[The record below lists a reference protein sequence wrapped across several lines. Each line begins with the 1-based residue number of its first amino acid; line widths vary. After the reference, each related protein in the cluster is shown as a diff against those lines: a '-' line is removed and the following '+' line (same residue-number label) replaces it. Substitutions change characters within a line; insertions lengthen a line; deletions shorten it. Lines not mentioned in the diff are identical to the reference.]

1 MNKNV
6 GSNTGVSIGGGVNQS
21 GSVIAGG
28 DGSVSNTAGG
38 AAAIPVPQTVAELR
52 SALDDLLDRIGR
64 YDADLPDRQLV
75 EETTRQAVA
84 EAAKERPNRLVL
96 SGILHAVGRSVAG
109 IASLATL
116 VSALELAVK
125 AVLG

>member
-21 GSVIAGG
+21 GSVIAGQ
-28 DGSVSNTAGG
+28 DGSVSNTVGG
-38 AAAIPVPQTVAELR
+38 PAAIPVPQTVAELR
-52 SALDDLLDRIGR
+52 SALNDLLDRISR
-64 YDADLPDRQLV
+64 YDAELPDRQLV
-75 EETTRQAVA
+75 EDTTRQAVA

-109 IASLATL
+109 IASLAAV
-116 VSALELAVK
+116 VSALEIAVK

>member
-21 GSVIAGG
+21 GSVIAGQ
-28 DGSVSNTAGG
+28 DGSVSNTVAG

-75 EETTRQAVA
+75 EDTTRQAVA

-116 VSALELAVK
+116 VSVLELAVK

>member
-21 GSVIAGG
+21 GSVIAGQ
-28 DGSVSNTAGG
+28 DGSVSNTVGG

-52 SALDDLLDRIGR
+52 SALNDLLDRISR
-64 YDADLPDRQLV
+64 YDAELPDRQLV
-75 EETTRQAVA
+75 EDTTRQAVA

-109 IASLATL
+109 IASLAAV
-116 VSALELAVK
+116 VSALEIAVK

>member
-6 GSNTGVSIGGGVNQS
+6 GSNTGVSIGGSANLT
-21 GSVIAGG
+21 GSVVAGR
-28 DGSVSNTAGG
+28 DGTVSNTAG

-52 SALDDLLDRIGR
+52 SALHDLLDRISR
-64 YDADLPDRQLV
+64 YDAELPDRQLV

-96 SGILHAVGRSVAG
+96 SGFLHAVGRSVAG
-109 IASLATL
+109 IASLAAV
-116 VSALELAVK
+116 VSALEIAVK
-125 AVLG
+125 VVLG